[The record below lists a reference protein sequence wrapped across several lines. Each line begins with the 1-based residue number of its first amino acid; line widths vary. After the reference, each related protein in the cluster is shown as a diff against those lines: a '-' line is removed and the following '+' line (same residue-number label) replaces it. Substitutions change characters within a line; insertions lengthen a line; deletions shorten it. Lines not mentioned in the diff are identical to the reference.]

1 VIISNSSRY
10 VFVHIHKTAG
20 EAVTAALLSGC
31 RRNDIVCGPV
41 HRGRDTDKA
50 FGTDY
55 GGLHKHSHALEIR
68 EVMGG
73 VLWHDYFTFSFVRNP
88 YYRILSLYTYI
99 EMMVQGQGVRR
110 YVPPSLRKNRLWRW
124 PGTKAYLDTRSFS
137 EFIRHDDFVQHEP
150 GAQPMV
156 DWLTDQGKVLVSFIG
171 KVESL
176 EKDFAQITASIGMA
190 QSAVPPKNVSR
201 SRVRLRDYYRG
212 ADFDYVFDRYRAD
225 FETFGY
231 DRSPG

>member
-1 VIISNSSRY
+1 
-10 VFVHIHKTAG
+10 
-20 EAVTAALLSGC
+20 
-31 RRNDIVCGPV
+31 
-41 HRGRDTDKA
+41 
-50 FGTDY
+50 
-55 GGLHKHSHALEIR
+55 
-68 EVMGG
+68 MGG
-73 VLWHDYFTFSFVRNP
+73 VLWNDYFTFSFVRNP

-176 EKDFAQITASIGMA
+176 EKDFAQITATIGMA